1 MAFQAMMG
9 GSECSTSNNPLNSL
23 LKQQQTDHSLHHNQ
37 PSTYNNP
44 QNAGQSMRS
53 MTPASIGQ
61 LNGQEAEQF
70 FQQQNGG
77 GMGMETM
84 RRELENVARGSQGA
98 IKGDR
103 GTHRIHSLNSY
114 SMKS

>member
-1 MAFQAMMG
+1 
-9 GSECSTSNNPLNSL
+9 
-23 LKQQQTDHSLHHNQ
+23 
-37 PSTYNNP
+37 
-44 QNAGQSMRS
+44 MRS
-53 MTPASIGQ
+53 MTPASMGGQ

-84 RRELENVARGSQGA
+84 RRELENVARGSQGGA

-103 GTHRIHSLNSY
+103 GTS
-114 SMKS
+114 